1 LCIASLGLGQP
12 GDAPAV
18 AHFSFRCAARMQVG
32 VKPSGAI
39 CAIQKDGHGALAPA
53 AIAAVVQIAG
63 DAAAYVFRRMAEE
76 GDEDEDHDGNDAL
89 MLADD

>member
-1 LCIASLGLGQP
+1 VVTGSIHRSITQ
-12 GDAPAV
+12 
-18 AHFSFRCAARMQVG
+18 CAQVG

-53 AIAAVVQIAG
+53 AISAVVQIAG

-76 GDEDEDHDGNDAL
+76 GEEDEDGNDGL

>member
-1 LCIASLGLGQP
+1 
-12 GDAPAV
+12 
-18 AHFSFRCAARMQVG
+18 MQVG

-63 DAAAYVFRRMAEE
+63 DTAAYVFRRMAEE